1 MKVTFITLTNS
12 GYLDFTRNC
21 LESLRRIGF
30 ESYLHCYC
38 LDPRCYE
45 ELSKEHDLVHM
56 VKDNSE
62 VIHDL
67 QDFRVGQ
74 WAHVTFNKFRIIS
87 ENLNKYDLRLSPL
100 AIKTKLINNINKL
113 GPFGNYNFLPTFLI
127 DNFKIIKHDIVGWMY
142 SY

>member
-1 MKVTFITLTNS
+1 M
-12 GYLDFTRNC
+12 
-21 LESLRRIGF
+21 RRIGF

-87 ENLNKYDLRLSPL
+87 ENLNKYDYVVF
-100 AIKTKLINNINKL
+100 TD
-113 GPFGNYNFLPTFLI
+113 G
-127 DNFKIIKHDIVGWMY
+127 DIVFENMEFIRYLESNIGDNDIL
-142 SY
+142 